1 MDEPV
6 DITNRLVLNVRM
18 KKSARVLGLQE
29 LQVMKVVWDR
39 GRVTVRDVYEA
50 LRERR
55 QIAYTTVMTTM
66 NILDQKGFLK
76 RTPGEDRAFVYEP
89 ARSRQTV
96 VRAMVNEFLDS
107 VFGGSANPLMLHL
120 IEDKHV
126 TEKDLDELRRAIRK
140 KGGAS

>member
-1 MDEPV
+1 MSV
-6 DITNRLVLNVRM
+6 V
-18 KKSARVLGLQE
+18 KKATRVLGPQE
-29 LQVMKVVWDR
+29 LQIMNVVWDR

-55 QIAYTTVMTTM
+55 QVAYTTVMTM
-66 NILDQKGFLK
+66 MGILDQKGFLK

-96 VRAMVNEFLDS
+96 MRAMVNEFLDR

-126 TEKDLDELRRAIRK
+126 TTKDLDELRRAIRK
-140 KGGAS
+140 KGGGS

>member
-1 MDEPV
+1 MPV
-6 DITNRLVLNVRM
+6 V
-18 KKSARVLGLQE
+18 KKSTRVLGLQE
-29 LQVMKVVWDR
+29 LQIMNLVWDR

-50 LRERR
+50 LRARR
-55 QIAYTTVMTTM
+55 QVAYTTVMTMM

-76 RTPGEDRAFVYEP
+76 RVPGGDRAFVYEP

-96 VRAMVNEFLDS
+96 MRAMVNEFVDR

-120 IEDKHV
+120 IQDKRV
-126 TEKDLDELRRAIRK
+126 TAKDLDELRRAIRK

>member
-1 MDEPV
+1 MSV
-6 DITNRLVLNVRM
+6 VKRSI
-18 KKSARVLGLQE
+18 RVLGLQE
-29 LQVMKVVWDR
+29 LQIMNLVWDR

-50 LRERR
+50 LRARR
-55 QIAYTTVMTTM
+55 QVAYTTVMTMM

-76 RTPGEDRAFVYEP
+76 RVPGQDRAFVYEP

-96 VRAMVNEFLDS
+96 MRAMVNEFLDR

-126 TEKDLDELRRAIRK
+126 TAKDLDELRRAIRK

>member
-1 MDEPV
+1 
-6 DITNRLVLNVRM
+6 M
-18 KKSARVLGLQE
+18 KKSHRVLGPQE
-29 LQVMKVVWDR
+29 LQIMKVVWDR

-55 QIAYTTVMTTM
+55 QIAYTTVMTMM
-66 NILDQKGFLK
+66 NILEQKGFLK

-96 VRAMVNEFLDS
+96 MRAMVNEFLDR

-120 IEDKHV
+120 IEDKHL
-126 TEKDLDELRRAIRK
+126 TEKDLEGLRRTIRK
-140 KGGAS
+140 KGSAS

>member
-1 MDEPV
+1 MSV
-6 DITNRLVLNVRM
+6 V

-29 LQVMKVVWDR
+29 LQIMKIVWDR
-39 GRVTVRDVYEA
+39 GRVTVRDVYEE
-50 LRERR
+50 LRKRR
-55 QIAYTTVMTTM
+55 QVAYTTVMTMM

-76 RTPGEDRAFVYEP
+76 RIPGEDRAFVYEP

-96 VRAMVNEFLDS
+96 LRATVNEFIDR

-120 IEDKHV
+120 IEDKRL